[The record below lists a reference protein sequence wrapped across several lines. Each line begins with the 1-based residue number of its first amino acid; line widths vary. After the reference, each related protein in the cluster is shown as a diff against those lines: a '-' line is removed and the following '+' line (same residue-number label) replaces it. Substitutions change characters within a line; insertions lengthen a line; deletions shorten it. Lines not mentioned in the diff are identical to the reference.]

1 MATVL
6 LRIDIIPVDQIQM
19 ESDCACPK
27 CGTKCK
33 QVTTN
38 IVKSA
43 NIILPAKKEQV
54 IVTCSDCGKKIAGSL
69 WDSHLAELVAEKKR
83 QFKTTFFQRYGSLLI
98 AAIIVLGGGL
108 MMISLQHS
116 EHKENIKSMQENFS
130 KADSRSKNEQWFPN
144 ISTGDYLFAS
154 KSYGEPSSLFKVKEI
169 KADTVVLT
177 IYERTFESSEYLESD
192 ALNSLSFDY
201 SPTGD
206 YLVKT
211 KDLITKGILE
221 KVSTGMDTRD
231 NLYIEQIKKNS
242 QD

>member
-1 MATVL
+1 MAIVL
-6 LRIDIIPVDQIQM
+6 LRIDTITVDQIQM

-38 IVKSA
+38 IVKSV
-43 NIILPAKKEQV
+43 NIILPAKREQV
-54 IVTCSDCGKKIAGSL
+54 VVTCNDCGKKIAGSL
-69 WDSHLAELVAEKKR
+69 WDSRLAELVVEKKQ

-116 EHKENIKSMQENFS
+116 DHKENIKNMQENFS
-130 KADSRSKNEQWFPN
+130 KADSRTKNEQWLPN

-154 KSYGEPSSLFKVKEI
+154 KSYGEPASLFKVKEI
-169 KADTVVLT
+169 KADTIVLT
-177 IYERTFESSEYLESD
+177 IYEQTFEISEYLESD

-201 SPTGD
+201 SPAGD

-221 KVSTGMDTRD
+221 KVSAGMDTRD

-242 QD
+242 QN